1 VTLRLAHLS
10 DIHFGGENTAAVAA
24 AAEYLKAG
32 AFDLTVVSGDL
43 TKFGEVAEFKAAAA
57 WLEAVPGPRFVTP
70 GNHDAP
76 YLAWA
81 ERVIAPFR
89 RYEAHIG
96 PAPAQTWQG
105 EGVAVRGIN
114 TARGAQPR
122 LNWSKG
128 QISRRQAREAADWL
142 AERPGVRIVVVHHPL
157 IEMIGGPDD
166 GAGLGRADGGLGL
179 RGGQVDLV
187 LSGHI
192 HAPFTWA
199 YPDGDGLTWA
209 VGAGTLSVRERGV
222 PPGFNVVEV
231 EDGCFASPPSPGR
244 ARSSSPIGPGRST
257 GAQVKRPRQRG
268 PGPMPRPRTRC
279 MTSET
284 ANRIRK
290 TQNRIL
296 AMPIAAPATVVNRAR
311 RRSARPPEGQSPTEH
326 VSVSLSAGGMTCRE
340 ATLGCG
346 GAFRRW

>member
-1 VTLRLAHLS
+1 MTVRLAHLS
-10 DIHFGGENTAAVAA
+10 DIHFGGENAAAVAA
-24 AAEYLKAG
+24 ATEMLNAQ
-32 AFDLTVVSGDL
+32 AFDLVVVTGDL
-43 TKFGEVAEFKAAAA
+43 TRYAEVAEFEAAAA
-57 WLEAVPGPRFVTP
+57 WLQKIEAPKLVTP

-81 ERVIAPFR
+81 ERLFAPFR
-89 RYEAHIG
+89 RYERHIG

-157 IEMIGGPDD
+157 IEMLGGPMTARVW
-166 GAGLGRADGGLGL
+166 GGERAAA
-179 RGGQVDLV
+179 RFAEARVDLV

-199 YPDGDGLTWA
+199 YPDGDGMTWA

-231 EDGCFASPPSPGR
+231 EDGCFRVTALAWTGSGFEPYRTWALNRRPGP
-244 ARSSSPIGPGRST
+244 SSS
-257 GAQVKRPRQRG
+257 
-268 PGPMPRPRTRC
+268 
-279 MTSET
+279 
-284 ANRIRK
+284 
-290 TQNRIL
+290 
-296 AMPIAAPATVVNRAR
+296 
-311 RRSARPPEGQSPTEH
+311 
-326 VSVSLSAGGMTCRE
+326 
-340 ATLGCG
+340 
-346 GAFRRW
+346 